1 MVYQTFN
8 SQGRVFVKNFC
19 SQFSKMQNTL
29 NQTLPSSLRIRTLI
43 SIGIS
48 FLGMTVLLFIS
59 SQIIVMEGFTT
70 LEQDAAIQNIERA
83 EKAIHGEIN
92 KMDAI
97 AFSWASAEE
106 TNRFM
111 ETKDFGYFQS
121 AFPED
126 KFAGSNINIILFVN
140 TDNEIINH
148 KYINLDYGHVM
159 PTPRSLLNQ
168 ITDQHLN
175 GYNGILA
182 LESGP
187 MLIASRKVTRHSGE
201 DPKGHILV
209 GRYLDTSLINLL
221 SQQTDLV
228 ISIYENHDPYIP
240 SDVRGIRKELSET
253 GMILVRPLSE
263 DMVAGYTLIPDIN
276 GDPALML
283 KAEMPRDIFKN
294 GQAAIQYSLL
304 SLILLGILC
313 GAVTMGLMERTVL
326 SRLSLLNA
334 KISSIH
340 QQDSP
345 NTRIEFEGEDEIAQV
360 AESVNVMLDSL
371 EMSQKLLQQSEERF
385 RQLFNDAHDIFF
397 TTDTRGIITSANR
410 MTEILTGYSKGEIIG
425 CNLQSLIRDVPF
437 MLYQTPQDM
446 INRKHGESGHSFE
459 TALLRNNGE
468 KCVLDIHIQPRSVD
482 GHIIGYFGIARD
494 ITEKREA
501 EEELQR
507 YKNHLEDLVTERTA
521 ELTRINDHLLCEIDL
536 RRAAEKAE
544 GVLQERLAV
553 TLSSITDA
561 VITIDHNGVIL
572 LVNRTAMHLIGQ
584 SEEEIIGSFISS
596 VLLLSGDETFLT
608 ADLLARRAMEE
619 DKPIKI
625 SKGVYLEDTGLY
637 RRPIEIS
644 ASPIRNQKGRVTGS
658 VIVISDITDRK
669 RYEEEVIRIEKLE
682 SIGLLAGGIAH
693 DFNNI
698 LTAITGNLMIARM
711 ELPENSPS
719 SERIER
725 AEDAT
730 LRARDMTRQLI
741 TFAKGG
747 APVKETADIS
757 ELIRE
762 TADFVLRGTGSRP
775 DIQIDQD
782 LWSVDV
788 DCGQI
793 SQVISNL
800 VINANQAMEK
810 GGVITIR
817 AMNKTGADDSSSPD
831 GSDSILITIT
841 DQGTGISQEN
851 LTKIFDPYFTTKK
864 VGNGL
869 GLASC
874 LSIIQRHGGTIAVE
888 SEVGCGTTFKISL
901 PASKKTVPTKTFAY
915 TEEDSFNGS
924 ILVMDDDEAIL
935 DITEAILTA
944 KGYTVISARDG
955 DEAVR
960 LYREAMRNGQK
971 YDAVIMDLTI
981 PGGMGGKET
990 IGILRNEFPDIRAIV
1005 SSGYSDDPVMSS
1017 YKEYGFSA
1025 VLPKPYRGRDLLSV
1039 LQRLLVE
1046 KQEGVGEAERIDTPK
1061 MAAGD
1066 DIIF

>member
-1 MVYQTFN
+1 M
-8 SQGRVFVKNFC
+8 
-19 SQFSKMQNTL
+19 
-29 NQTLPSSLRIRTLI
+29 RTLL
-43 SIGIS
+43 STGVS
-48 FLGMTVLLFIS
+48 FLAMTVLLFIS

-70 LEQDAAIQNIERA
+70 LESDATIQNIERA
-83 EKAIHGEIN
+83 ENAIHGEVR
-92 KMDAI
+92 KLEAI

-106 TNRFM
+106 TNTFM
-111 ETKDFGYFQS
+111 ETRDYGYFQS
-121 AFPED
+121 AFPDE
-126 KFAGSNINIILFVN
+126 KFTGSNINIILFVN
-140 TDNEIINH
+140 TEGDILNH

-168 ITDQHLN
+168 ITEQDLN
-175 GYNGILA
+175 GYNGIIV

-187 MLIASRKVTRHSGE
+187 MLIASRKATRYSGE
-201 DPKGHILV
+201 DANGHILV
-209 GRYLDTSLINLL
+209 GRYLDTGLMNTL
-221 SQQTDLV
+221 SQQTELI
-228 ISIYENHDPYIP
+228 ISAYENHDPYIP
-240 SDVRGIRKELSET
+240 SDIREVQRDLSET
-253 GMILVRPLSE
+253 GMRLVRPLSE
-263 DMVAGYTLIPDIN
+263 DVVAGYTLIPDIN
-276 GDPALML
+276 GNPALLL

-313 GAVTMGLMERTVL
+313 GAVTMGIMEKTVL

-334 KISSIH
+334 KITSIH
-340 QQDSP
+340 EKDSL
-345 NTRIEFEGEDEIAQV
+345 NTRIDFDGEDEIAQV
-360 AESVNVMLDSL
+360 AGSVNRMLDSL
-371 EMSQKLLQQSEERF
+371 EMSQSMLRQSEERF

-397 TTDTRGIITSANR
+397 TTDRKGIITSANR
-410 MTEILTGYSKGEIIG
+410 MTEILTGYSKEEIIG
-425 CNLQSLIRDVPF
+425 LSLQSLIGGNALRD
-437 MLYQTPQDM
+437 
-446 INRKHGESGHSFE
+446 NHSSGEIYGMQQGEYSHSFE
-459 TALLRNNGE
+459 TTIVNLNGE
-468 KCVLDIHIQPRSVD
+468 ECVIDIHIQPRFIEGKV
-482 GHIIGYFGIARD
+482 IGLFGIARD
-494 ITEKREA
+494 ITEKRRA
-501 EEELQR
+501 ELELQR
-507 YKNHLEDLVTERTA
+507 YKNHLEELVTERTA
-521 ELTRINDHLLCEIDL
+521 ELSKMNDHLLTEIDL
-536 RRAAEKAE
+536 RRTAEKAE
-544 GVLQERLAV
+544 GVLKERLAV

-561 VITIDHNGVIL
+561 VITIDNNGTIL
-572 LVNRTAMHLIGQ
+572 LVNKPATDLIRRP
-584 SEEEIIGSFISS
+584 EEEIVGSFIST
-596 VLLLSGDETFLT
+596 VFVLSGDAAVIS
-608 ADLLARRAMEE
+608 ADLLARRAMDEN
-619 DKPIKI
+619 KPIKV
-625 SKGVYLEDTGLY
+625 SKGVYLEESGTPG
-637 RRPIEIS
+637 RPIEIS
-644 ASPIRNQKGRVTGS
+644 ASPIRNQNGRATGS

-669 RYEEEVIRIEKLE
+669 RYEEESIRMEKLE

-711 ELPENSPS
+711 GLPDDAPA

-725 AEDAT
+725 AEEAT

-762 TADFVLRGTGSRP
+762 TADFVLRGTGARP
-775 DIQIDQD
+775 EIQIDQD

-817 AMNKTGADDSSSPD
+817 AMNKTFSEDFSSSD

-874 LSIIQRHGGTIAVE
+874 LSIIQRHGGTITVD
-888 SEVGCGTTFKISL
+888 SEVGVGTTFTISL
-901 PASKKTVPTKTFAY
+901 PASKKVVPSNTCEY
-915 TEEDSFNGS
+915 IDEDTSGGL

-935 DITEAILTA
+935 DITETILT
-944 KGYTVISARDG
+944 KQGYTVITARDG
-955 DEAVR
+955 NEAVQ
-960 LYREAMRNGQK
+960 LYRDSTGNGQV

-990 IGILRNEFPDIRAIV
+990 IEILKKEFPDICAVV

-1017 YKEYGFSA
+1017 YQEYGFSA
-1025 VLPKPYRGRDLLSV
+1025 VLPKPYRGRDLLCL
-1039 LQRLLVE
+1039 LQRVLEE
-1046 KQEGVGEAERIDTPK
+1046 KREGKRK
-1061 MAAGD
+1061 AGSLSMPEMLTDD
-1066 DIIF
+1066 DIFF